1 MRPLTEKARS
11 VIDQLVKAFD
21 TPESLVDTITRATL
35 IPNNSPCVKW
45 GPYNRF
51 IVALRGTSD
60 ARGFRQWQES
70 GRKVKKGGK
79 AILILVPRF
88 KKVEND
94 DGEGEEEHQV
104 LIGFVAAPVFT
115 VEDTEG
121 EPLPEYEPPELPR
134 LRAVADSLGVSVNYT
149 GAVSD
154 RIFGVYSRDKGGE
167 PGKITLYSHDLATF
181 YHELAHALHHRTGKI
196 RDSRQAADKRANE
209 VVAEVAGAVLVNIFE
224 GQEVGHQA
232 ISYIKGYSAKKKH
245 LLQLLPEIVAV
256 VDLAIRF
263 ADEPIPIQKGVGER
277 CG

>member
-11 VIDQLVKAFD
+11 VIDQLVEAFD
-21 TPESLVDTITRATL
+21 TPEKLVDTITRATL
-35 IPNNSPCVKW
+35 IPNNSPCTKW

-60 ARGFRQWQES
+60 ARGFRQWQGA

-88 KKVEND
+88 KKVKSDN
-94 DGEGEEEHQV
+94 GEEEEPQI
-104 LIGFVAAPVFT
+104 LTGFVAAPVFAA
-115 VEDTEG
+115 EDTEG

-154 RIFGVYSRDKGGE
+154 RIFGVYSRDRVGE
-167 PGKITLYSHDLATF
+167 PGRITLYSHDLSTF

-196 RDSRQAADKRANE
+196 RDSRKPADKRTNE

-224 GQEVGHQA
+224 GQEVGRQA

-263 ADEPIPIQKGVGER
+263 ADKEVPAQKGVGER